1 MKIYSLL
8 LAATLIDAKRGC
20 DPGDL
25 FLHSPTRECIKF
37 KGEFVDRSGNTYVK
51 RGNNCKFQ
59 MNCTLS
65 EGRKTHFVKCVCK
78 KRRCFFAI
86 RITER
91 RFVKSI
97 KKFKA
102 FQHWKE
108 VQEGNFDLYIPHG
121 FPYNNKCDIRDNP
134 IEPVDTMSSCDFL
147 AEAGYCTSYETQK
160 RCPKS
165 CNKMCE
171 YKVSYPGGRNV

>member
-37 KGEFVDRSGNTYVK
+37 KGEFVDRSGKTYVK

-59 MNCTLS
+59 MNCTS
-65 EGRKTHFVKCVCK
+65 FEGQKTQFIKCVCEK
-78 KRRCFFAI
+78 ERCFFAI
-86 RITER
+86 RRIEH
-91 RFVKSI
+91 RFLTSI

-102 FQHWKE
+102 YHHWEE
-108 VQEGNFDLYIPHG
+108 VQEGSFDLYIPHG
-121 FPYNNKCDIRDNP
+121 FPYNARCEVRDNP